1 MTRRPGRRPGDQDTR
16 TVILTAARTAF
27 SDLGFDGATIR
38 HIAAGAGVDPALI
51 HHYFGSKADLY
62 ATAIRAPF
70 TPSELIASIVAGG
83 VDGMGRRLA
92 ETFFGIWEDP
102 VSREPML
109 AMLRGAVTGNETATR
124 AFREFLNQGLVAMLE
139 PELTGGRRR
148 ERIEMALA
156 HLVGIAVVRYVVG
169 VEPLASLPAEDL
181 IEMVSPRLQGYLTSP
196 GS

>member
-1 MTRRPGRRPGDQDTR
+1 MTPRPGRRPGDQDTR
-16 TVILTAARTAF
+16 AVILTAARTAF

-51 HHYFGSKADLY
+51 HHYFGSKTDLY

-70 TPSELIASIVAGG
+70 TPSEVIASIVAGG

-139 PELTGGRRR
+139 PMLAGGRRR
-148 ERIEMALA
+148 ERIEMAMA

-169 VEPLASLPAEDL
+169 VEPLASLPAEGL
-181 IEMVSPRLQGYLTSP
+181 VEMVSPRLQGYLTSS
-196 GS
+196 GR